1 MAWRRLKSLYFSQNS
16 QKLLPLYRTGDIS
29 LIDDIVK
36 ERKVADQQQP
46 VVVVQQAPVMGVNP
60 LSGIV
65 KIAGLAVGLAAGYY
79 THGLL
84 DGMLPEATTAF
95 ERVARGAA
103 IYGGSIA
110 VEQVVSGA
118 VVKSLDGFSGIP
130 AQVMANYEAT
140 KAAVPQQITQ

>member
-1 MAWRRLKSLYFSQNS
+1 M
-16 QKLLPLYRTGDIS
+16 
-29 LIDDIVK
+29 
-36 ERKVADQQQP
+36 ADQQQP
-46 VVVVQQAPVMGVNP
+46 VVVVQQAPAMGINP

-65 KIAGLAVGLAAGYY
+65 KIAGLAVGIAAGYY

-84 DGMLPEATTAF
+84 DGMLPEATSTF
-95 ERVARGAA
+95 EKIARGAA

-118 VVKSLDGFSGIP
+118 VVQSLDGFSGIP